1 MVRET
6 LTEYAT
12 HKNAIVSALTIKQG
26 NGLFDQNLH
35 DIFNR
40 GTQSKDKLK
49 IQDVQE
55 IIETIELKLRNAEMI
70 YHTYFGSEFDKNIL
84 IYNNLI
90 GTKLI
95 ETEFSFGTRVLRNT
109 IEIIDPNMYKEI
121 IHMNF
126 QLFIL
131 TIASLYEN
139 LVRLIETLIK
149 KRVVFGDRNP
159 HLSIHLKV
167 LISYWD
173 NLIELKYRG
182 NDDFFMWLT
191 SHRPYLDQYLSQI
204 NSLRNSFIHGY
215 ASNLYFDSALNEY
228 VIKNY
233 DHNLTGGFPE
243 PHGDAVIELILNY
256 FVQHVLTNSQN
267 LIEDL
272 LNIFQRKL
280 SHNRTKVPI

>member
-6 LTEYAT
+6 LTDYT
-12 HKNAIVSALTIKQG
+12 TQKDAIVSALVIKQG

-35 DIFNR
+35 DIFNN

-49 IQDVQE
+49 IQDVQV
-55 IIETIELKLRNAEMI
+55 IIETIELKLRNAEII
-70 YHTYFGSEFDKNIL
+70 YHTYFASEFEKNIL
-84 IYNNLI
+84 IYNTLV

-95 ETEFSFGTRVLRNT
+95 ETEFSFGTKVLRNS
-109 IEIIDPNMYKEI
+109 IEIIDPNMYKET
-121 IHMNF
+121 IHMKF

-159 HLSIHLKV
+159 HLCIHLKV

-173 NLIELKYRG
+173 NLIELNYRG
-182 NDDFFMWLT
+182 NDEFYTWLT
-191 SHRPYLDQYLSQI
+191 SHRMYLDQYLSQI

-215 ASNLYFDSALNEY
+215 SSNLYFDSVLNDY

-233 DHNLTGGFPE
+233 DHKTSGGFPE
-243 PHGDAVIELILNY
+243 PHSSAVPELILND

-267 LIEDL
+267 LIGDV
-272 LNIFQRKL
+272 LNIFKRKL
-280 SHNRTKVPI
+280 SHHRTKVPM

>member
-6 LTEYAT
+6 LTDYTTQKA
-12 HKNAIVSALTIKQG
+12 AIVSALVIKQA

-49 IQDVQE
+49 IQDVQI
-55 IIETIELKLRNAEMI
+55 IIETIELKLRNAEI
-70 YHTYFGSEFDKNIL
+70 LNHTYFTSEFEKNIL
-84 IYNNLI
+84 IHNTLI

-95 ETEFSFGTRVLRNT
+95 ETEFSFGTRVLRNS
-109 IEIIDPNMYKEI
+109 IEIIDPNMYKEM

-139 LVRLIETLIK
+139 FARLIEILIK
-149 KRVVFGDRNP
+149 KKVVFGDRNP

-173 NLIELKYRG
+173 NLSELNYRG
-182 NDDFFMWLT
+182 NDEYYTWLN
-191 SHRPYLDQYLSQI
+191 SHRTYVDQYLSQI

-215 ASNLYFDSALNEY
+215 SINLHFDSVLNEY

-233 DHNLTGGFPE
+233 DHKASGGFPE
-243 PHGDAVIELILNY
+243 PHGNAVPELILND
-256 FVQHVLTNSQN
+256 FVQHVLANSQN
-267 LIEDL
+267 LIGDV

-280 SHNRTKVPI
+280 SHHRTKVPM

>member
-6 LTEYAT
+6 LTDYT
-12 HKNAIVSALTIKQG
+12 TQKDTIVSALNIKQG

-40 GTQSKDKLK
+40 GTQSKERLK
-49 IQDVQE
+49 VQDVRL
-55 IIETIELKLRNAEMI
+55 IIETIELKLRNAEII
-70 YHTYFGSEFDKNIL
+70 YYTYFSSEFERNIL
-84 IYNNLI
+84 INNTLI

-95 ETEFSFGTRVLRNT
+95 ETEFSFGTRVLRKT
-109 IEIIDPNMYKEI
+109 IEIIDPNMYKES

-126 QLFIL
+126 QMFIL

-159 HLSIHLKV
+159 HVSIHLKV

-173 NLIELKYRG
+173 NLIELNYRG
-182 NDDFFMWLT
+182 SDEFYSWLT
-191 SHRPYLDQYLSQI
+191 SHRTYMDKYLPQI

-233 DHNLTGGFPE
+233 DSQSSGGFTHA
-243 PHGDAVIELILNY
+243 HGNAVQELILND
-256 FVQHVLTNSQN
+256 FVEHVLTNSRN
-267 LIEDL
+267 LIGDV

-280 SHNRTKVPI
+280 SHHRTKVPM

>member
-1 MVRET
+1 MVIET
-6 LTEYAT
+6 LTDYT
-12 HKNAIVSALTIKQG
+12 IQKDAIVSALNIKQV
-26 NGLFDQNLH
+26 NGLFDQNLD

-40 GTQSKDKLK
+40 GTQSKEKLK
-49 IQDVQE
+49 VQDVRV
-55 IIETIELKLRNAEMI
+55 IIETIELKLRNAEII
-70 YHTYFGSEFDKNIL
+70 YYTYFASKYEKNIL
-84 IYNNLI
+84 INNTLV

-109 IEIIDPNMYKEI
+109 IEIIDPNMYKESI
-121 IHMNF
+121 QMNF
-126 QLFIL
+126 QMFIL

-149 KRVVFGDRNP
+149 KRVVFGDKNP

-173 NLIELKYRG
+173 NLIELNYRE
-182 NDDFFMWLT
+182 NDELYSWLS
-191 SHRPYLDQYLSQI
+191 SHRTYLDKYLSQI

-215 ASNLYFDSALNEY
+215 ASNLYFDSALNDY

-233 DHNLTGGFPE
+233 DPQSSGGFSQA
-243 PHGDAVIELILNY
+243 HGNAVPELILND
-256 FVQHVLTNSQN
+256 FAEHVLTNSRN
-267 LIEDL
+267 LIEDV

-280 SHNRTKVPI
+280 SHHRTKVPM